1 MYIFIPLALIVI
13 SFIGIGVIVFRKL
26 PYLRK
31 LTPESHEFG
40 STVFHDF
47 FPEFFA
53 HIGKI
58 HLEEYVAIF
67 LREMEK
73 LVRKIRLF
81 FSRID
86 RASSDLIAELRS
98 ASRKNEKAQAPA
110 DTEPLVSEP
119 EFPAVNSNIEIRPR
133 KTEPNMVALKAEEQR
148 YIIEIAHHP
157 KNAILYATL
166 GEIYVKMD
174 NLRDA
179 KESFEAAI
187 NLDPENEKLKERLSF
202 ISRKLH
208 ETKVGF

>member
-1 MYIFIPLALIVI
+1 MYIFISLALIGI
-13 SFIGIGVIVFRKL
+13 SFIGIGIIVFRKL
-26 PYLRK
+26 PYLKK

-40 STVFHDF
+40 PTIFHDF

-53 HIGKI
+53 QIGKI

-86 RASSDLIAELRS
+86 RASSDLIAELRN

-110 DTEPLVSEP
+110 DTEPLTSES
-119 EFPAVNSNIEIRPR
+119 EFSAVNSNIEVRPR
-133 KTEPNMVALKAEEQR
+133 KIGADTAALKAEEQR

-166 GEIYVKMD
+166 GEIYVKMG

-179 KESFEAAI
+179 KESFEAAV
-187 NLDPENEKLKERLSF
+187 NLDSKNDKLKERLSF
-202 ISRKLH
+202 VSRKLH
-208 ETKVGF
+208 EAEVGF